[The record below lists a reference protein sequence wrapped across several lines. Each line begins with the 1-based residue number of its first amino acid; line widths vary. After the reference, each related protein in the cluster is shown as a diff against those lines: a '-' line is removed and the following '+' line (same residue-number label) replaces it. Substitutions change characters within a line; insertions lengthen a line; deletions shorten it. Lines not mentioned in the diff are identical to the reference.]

1 MDQPHG
7 HMLCK
12 YLYMGNM
19 KNLLVWIQKAYS
31 IDTWNVASSNF
42 STKSVQ
48 IMPLEPKLGPPFAQE
63 CPMAL
68 GCSPENVCS

>member
-19 KNLLVWIQKAYS
+19 KKLLVWIQKAYS
-31 IDTWNVASSNF
+31 IDTWNVASS
-42 STKSVQ
+42 S
-48 IMPLEPKLGPPFAQE
+48 
-63 CPMAL
+63 
-68 GCSPENVCS
+68 CSLPSLFK